1 MKRVIIG
8 GTGSGCGKTTVTCAI
23 LSALKQRE
31 MSVSSFKCGPD
42 YIDPMFHRRLLGTD
56 SHNLDSFF
64 CNKDTICSL
73 LERYGSS
80 SDIAVIEGVMG
91 YYDGS
96 SGSAHS
102 LSLMTDTTAV
112 ITVNCKGM
120 SDSIGA
126 VMKGFLTYRSPNNI
140 AGFIFNMLPEKL
152 IPFAK
157 ELCAEL
163 GTEYFGCLPKNTFTI
178 ESRHLG
184 LVTADEIADI
194 DDQLR
199 ELGALAEKYILLD
212 KLLALPENPV
222 PQYKSYTVKPL
233 KDAPVI
239 AIARDAAFCFQYPEN
254 LDILTDMGCKLRF
267 FSPLSDGHLPP
278 ADGIILCGGY
288 PELYA
293 DKLEKNSVM
302 RFELYMLLNDGIPFI
317 AECGGFMYL
326 HDAIKDS
333 AGTAYSMVG
342 YFDGKAFPRERLT
355 RFGYVTMT
363 AHEDTVL
370 CPEGG
375 SIKAHEFHYWDSSNR
390 GNSFT
395 AVKNNGTKWECG
407 HSDMHCYAGFP
418 HLYFPSDIGIPRRF
432 VQACI
437 DYRNKKEKK

>member
-64 CNKDTICSL
+64 CDKDTICSL
-73 LERYGSS
+73 LEHYGSS

-102 LSLMTDTTAV
+102 VSLMTDTPAV

-157 ELCAEL
+157 ELCTEL
-163 GTEYFGCLPKNTFTI
+163 STEYFGCLPKNSFTI

-194 DDQLR
+194 DTQLH

-222 PQYKSYTVKPL
+222 PQYKPYTVKPL
-233 KDAPVI
+233 KNAPVI

-254 LDILTDMGCKLRF
+254 LDILTDMGCELRF
-267 FSPLSDGHLPP
+267 FSPLSDDHFPP

-326 HDAIKDS
+326 HDAIENS

-342 YFDGKAFPRERLT
+342 YFDGKAFPREHLT

-375 SIKAHEFHYWDSSNR
+375 SIKAHEFHYWDSSNC

-395 AVKNNGTKWECG
+395 AVKNNGTYWECG

-437 DYRNKKEKK
+437 DYRKSKEKP